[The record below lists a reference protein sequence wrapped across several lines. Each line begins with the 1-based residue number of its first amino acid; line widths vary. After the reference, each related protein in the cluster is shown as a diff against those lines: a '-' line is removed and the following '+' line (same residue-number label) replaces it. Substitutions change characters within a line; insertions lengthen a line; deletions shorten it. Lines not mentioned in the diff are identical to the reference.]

1 MPAVRPVHLSVSF
14 LLSRHHSLLYD
25 FIVCGV
31 AAASSSSSSCFLQSY
46 NLFHALHV
54 AQLLYQLFQF

>member
-1 MPAVRPVHLSVSF
+1 MPAVVPVHLSVSF
-14 LLSRHHSLLYD
+14 LLSRHHSLLYV

-31 AAASSSSSSCFLQSY
+31 AAASSSSCFLQSY
-46 NLFHALHV
+46 NLLHALHV

>member
-1 MPAVRPVHLSVSF
+1 MPAVVPVHLSVSF

-31 AAASSSSSSCFLQSY
+31 AAASSYFLQSY
-46 NLFHALHV
+46 NLLHALHV

>member
-1 MPAVRPVHLSVSF
+1 MPAVGPVHLSVSF
-14 LLSRHHSLLYD
+14 LWSRHHGLLYV

-31 AAASSSSSSCFLQSY
+31 AATSSFFLQSY
-46 NLFHALHV
+46 NLLHALHV

>member
-1 MPAVRPVHLSVSF
+1 MPAVVPVHLSVSF

-31 AAASSSSSSCFLQSY
+31 AAASSSSCFL
-46 NLFHALHV
+46 
-54 AQLLYQLFQF
+54 